1 MKSWIILC
9 FFFIISLACIAQS
22 EKLQP
27 IGSISTYMI
36 NCPCKLFKY
45 YDTNGVYY
53 YCADRGSNIDYTIKE
68 FQHKDRLDVFLNNI
82 KKIASESNMDTK
94 EVDYLA
100 EYLNNHNTGK
110 IINILD
116 GKAIF
121 VDELNR
127 KKLFFSADDLS
138 VSYEIIL
145 SGNNAEDVSSNFTK
159 CINSLL
165 SKKNNLKTI
174 F

>member
-1 MKSWIILC
+1 
-9 FFFIISLACIAQS
+9 
-22 EKLQP
+22 
-27 IGSISTYMI
+27 MI

-53 YCADRGSNIDYTIKE
+53 YCADRESNIDYTIKE

-82 KKIASESNMDTK
+82 KNIASSSNLDTT

-100 EYLNNHNTGK
+100 EYLNNHNSGT

-116 GKAIF
+116 RKAIF
-121 VDELNR
+121 VDEIKR

-138 VSYEIIL
+138 VSYEIVL
-145 SGNNAEDVSSNFTK
+145 SGNNAEAVSLNFTK

-165 SKKNNLKTI
+165 LKKNNLKTI

>member
-1 MKSWIILC
+1 M
-9 FFFIISLACIAQS
+9 
-22 EKLQP
+22 
-27 IGSISTYMI
+27 
-36 NCPCKLFKY
+36 
-45 YDTNGVYY
+45 YY
-53 YCADRGSNIDYTIKE
+53 YCTDRESNIDYTIKE
-68 FQHKDRLDVFLNNI
+68 FQHKDRLDVFLHNI
-82 KKIASESNMDTK
+82 KNIAPSSNMDTK
-94 EVDYLA
+94 AVDYLA
-100 EYLNNHNTGK
+100 EYLNNHNTGT

-121 VDELNR
+121 VDELKR

-145 SGNNAEDVSSNFTK
+145 SGNNAEDVSLNFTK

-165 SKKNNLKTI
+165 LKKNNLKTI